1 MIFKYRKELIIICAS
16 VFVCIS
22 LFTCIR
28 FFYFKNIKVN
38 APIDNVMKYY
48 NEEENVP
55 KYKVATV
62 KRVNT
67 TATSI
72 ITTITDVEEE
82 VQLEE
87 EIPEETTQI
96 PYEIAPVFE
105 DDGSIIYDG
114 MTLTELTDKLNKSL
128 NGYLTNTGYFFA
140 KNTKDTGMNPY
151 LSVSIVLLE
160 TGCKWTCSSLTVKC
174 NNIGGLKG
182 GASCNGGS
190 YSKYGTLDEGIAGYL
205 GIIYNNYYLKGMDTA
220 EKMASTYAASPVW
233 ASKVNKYIEEVKN
246 A

>member
-1 MIFKYRKELIIICAS
+1 MIFKYRKELIIICTS
-16 VFVCIS
+16 VFVCIL
-22 LFTCIR
+22 LFACIR
-28 FFYFKNIKVN
+28 FLYFKNVKVD
-38 APIDNVMKYY
+38 APFDNVMKYY

-62 KRVNT
+62 KKVNT
-67 TATSI
+67 TTTSI
-72 ITTITDVEEE
+72 ITTLSNIEEEETVEE
-82 VQLEE
+82 VVD
-87 EIPEETTQI
+87 ETTKI
-96 PYEIAPVFE
+96 PYEVAPTFE

-114 MTLTELTDKLNKSL
+114 MTLTELTNKLNRSL

-140 KNTKDTGMNPY
+140 KNTKDTGMDPY

-160 TGCKWTCSSLTVKC
+160 TGCKWTCSSLTTKC

-182 GASCNGGS
+182 GSSCNGGS
-190 YSKYGTLDEGIAGYL
+190 YSKYDTLDEGIAGYL

-233 ASKVNKYIEEVKN
+233 ASKVNNYINEVKN